1 MSFSFRVIKILSRNF
16 SVSVPLMRYCN
27 TFPDFIALV
36 WNHLSNEYFRISEI
50 RLDMSQKDF
59 FETKKGEKI
68 QYAQYYLDRWGM
80 KINDLDQP
88 LLVSIPRVSKKN
100 CCKILLHIY
109 QNPFTLRKRIWEVL
123 YRHQSSSYLNS
134 ATWLDFRM
142 RSVQI
147 LI

>member
-36 WNHLSNEYFRISEI
+36 WNHLTNEYFRISEI
-50 RLDMSQKDF
+50 RLDMSPKDF

-88 LLVSIPRVSKKN
+88 LLVSIPGVSKKN
-100 CCKILLHIY
+100 VAKFYFIFIKIHLLSGKVYERCCTDTGL
-109 QNPFTLRKRIWEVL
+109 PCTWTLQHDWIFGCAACR
-123 YRHQSSSYLNS
+123 
-134 ATWLDFRM
+134 F
-142 RSVQI
+142 
-147 LI
+147 